1 MAGLKKKMCAVA
13 LASLCQGLTGLSFC
27 SSIGAQPVRTIMP
40 QWYQLKQEAYG
51 LKGELKVQKLQAA
64 LAAAQEFKQA
74 DHYPES
80 EVLFSLAVVNSEQ
93 NKQAEAEK
101 YLREAIALK
110 QSGLNVSIA
119 GKHNMPIENGLFLP
133 AYSNID
139 SEKSGKKHALA
150 NCQSWLG
157 RTLLAE
163 RKFAEAAAVLEQ
175 AIALL
180 DSSSKPDG
188 EVILLP
194 DTLLPYAKALRAL
207 NRRNEADKAE
217 ARAAKIIASRRLV
230 LD

>member
-1 MAGLKKKMCAVA
+1 MAGLKKKMCAVV
-13 LASLCQGLTGLSFC
+13 LASLCQGFTSLSFC
-27 SSIGAQPVRTIMP
+27 LSIGAQPVRTIMP
-40 QWYQLKQEAYG
+40 QWYHLKQEAYG
-51 LKGELKVQKLQAA
+51 LKGQLKLQKLQAA
-64 LAAAQEFKQA
+64 LTAAQEFRQA

-80 EVLFSLAVVNSEQ
+80 EVLFSLAVLNSEQ
-93 NKQAEAEK
+93 NKQSEAEK

-110 QSGLNVSIA
+110 QAGLSISLA
-119 GKHNMPIENGLFLP
+119 GKHNMPIENGIFLP
-133 AYSNID
+133 AYSDIE

-175 AIALL
+175 SIALL

-194 DTLLPYAKALRAL
+194 DTLRPYAQALRAL
-207 NRRNEADKAE
+207 NRRSEADKAD
-217 ARAAKIIASRRLV
+217 ARANKIIASRRLV

>member
-1 MAGLKKKMCAVA
+1 MAGLKKKLCSVV
-13 LASLCQGLTGLSFC
+13 LASLCQGLIGLSFC
-27 SSIGAQPVRTIMP
+27 SSIGAQPVRIIMP
-40 QWYQLKQEAYG
+40 QWYHLRQEAFG

-64 LAAAQEFKQA
+64 LTAAQEFKQA

-80 EVLFSLAVVNSEQ
+80 EVLFSLAVLYSEQ
-93 NKQAEAEK
+93 NKQGEAEK

-110 QSGLNVSIA
+110 QAGLNVSVA
-119 GKHNMPIENGLFLP
+119 GKRNMPIENGVFLP
-133 AYSNID
+133 AFSD
-139 SEKSGKKHALA
+139 VESEKSGKKHALA

-175 AIALL
+175 AIVLL
-180 DSSSKPDG
+180 ESSSRPDG

-194 DTLLPYAKALRAL
+194 DTLRPYAKALRGL
-207 NRRNEADKAE
+207 NRHSEADKAE
-217 ARAAKIIASRRLV
+217 ARAAKIIATRRLV